1 MPLLPT
7 FQMSFEFLK
16 SITPT
21 RVSDIPEILGDTGYL
36 VPPSSPEQLAQK
48 IQCIFAHLD
57 AANARVIRARERC
70 LKHYCIDT
78 MTAILGDVIAELQ

>member
-48 IQCIFAHLD
+48 IQ
-57 AANARVIRARERC
+57 
-70 LKHYCIDT
+70 
-78 MTAILGDVIAELQ
+78 